1 MERPLWIDRHAPDLS
16 DLPQE
21 SVRDRLADAV
31 DEPVNLVLHGPP
43 GVGKTA
49 AVRALA
55 EAAHDDPEGDL
66 IEINVAD
73 FFGMTKS
80 ELSEDP
86 RFERFITPKRKR
98 NSSKADLINY
108 VLTESASH
116 PPVSGAYNT
125 ILLDNV
131 EAIREDFQ
139 QALRRVME
147 QYYEATQF
155 VITTRQPSKLISP
168 IRSRCV
174 PVPMRAPTR
183 EETVAVLES
192 IATAEG
198 VEFDEEGLS
207 YLASYAE
214 GDLREAILAAQTAA
228 EETGELVGTDVL
240 EPLREVGLDD
250 RVEEMLVAAESG
262 AFSDARSILDDLLVE
277 EGRSGQEVLEEVMDA
292 ARTRYSGD
300 RLATLHEVAGRIEFD
315 LTQGTSARIHLAHF
329 LALLNPEADPEP
341 APASRS

>member
-1 MERPLWIDRHAPDLS
+1 MERPLWIDEYAPALADI
-16 DLPQE
+16 PQE
-21 SVRDRLADAV
+21 PVRDRLQDAV
-31 DEPVNLVLHGPP
+31 AEPVNLVVHGPA

-55 EAAHDDPEGDL
+55 EAAHADPEGDL

-98 NSSKADLINY
+98 NSSKADLINH

-125 ILLDNV
+125 ILLDNA

-174 PVPMRAPTR
+174 PIPMRAPTQA
-183 EETVAVLES
+183 ETVAVLADVAE
-192 IATAEG
+192 AEG
-198 VEFDEEGLS
+198 VDYDEEGLS
-207 YLASYAE
+207 YLAEYAE

-228 EETGELVGTDVL
+228 EQNGDLVGTAVL
-240 EPLREVGLDD
+240 APLQDVGLAD
-250 RVEEMLVAAESG
+250 RVEELLANAESG
-262 AFSDARSILDDLLVE
+262 SFTDARKILDDLLVD
-277 EGRSGQEVLEEVMDA
+277 EGRSGEEVLEELMAA
-292 ARTRYSGD
+292 ARTRYSGA
-300 RLATLHEVAGRIEFD
+300 RLARLHAVAGEIEFD
-315 LTQGTSARIHLAHF
+315 LSQGTSDRIHLAHF
-329 LALLNPEADPEP
+329 LSTLAPEQA
-341 APASRS
+341 